1 VHSVLTGGTNGADAL
16 AGLALDL
23 EELLGY
29 PIAGQ

>member
-1 VHSVLTGGTNGADAL
+1 VLTGETNATDAL

-29 PIAGQ
+29 PIAEQ